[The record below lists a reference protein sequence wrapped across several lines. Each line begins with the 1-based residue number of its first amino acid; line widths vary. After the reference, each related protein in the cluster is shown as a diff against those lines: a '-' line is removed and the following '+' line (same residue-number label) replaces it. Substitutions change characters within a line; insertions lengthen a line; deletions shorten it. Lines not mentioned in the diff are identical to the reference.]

1 MSLSGKAVELA
12 VRRTLA
18 IEGQLGAGFAVST
31 FFVCL
36 SDSAEL
42 SIHFVRLSMFKF
54 AVYCLFAISGIANFD
69 FIIIDLAADLSVL
82 TVHYC

>member
-1 MSLSGKAVELA
+1 MSLFEKAAELA
-12 VRRTLA
+12 VGRTSA
-18 IEGQLGAGFAVST
+18 IEGQLGVSFVVST

-69 FIIIDLAADLSVL
+69 FIIIDFAADLSVL
-82 TVHYC
+82 AVRYC